1 MRGMR
6 LLAVVAVAILVCHS
20 TAEEVA
26 EEKGYSASAHKAEV
40 QKAGEEEAKLQI
52 AEAKKIIDNAR
63 SKAKEIIAAA
73 KANARAIGSQASGAA
88 KAATAKAVEKVNEE
102 AHALLSK
109 AKGIER
115 EAEANGEKA
124 RTAALTAERAKADS
138 KDRATAAKSQ
148 LNKAKIIKTFARAK
162 AAEAAEARQKK
173 EITVATN
180 AAKAKQ
186 ALADAKE
193 TKAALRMEVSKERQ
207 LARNDKIMANKLKER
222 EREAA
227 QDRKRARKMVRQAEK
242 AQTEIQ
248 IAAKKAIRKAVKN
261 AAILAAVEKKKAQT
275 AQSRERT
282 GKDLGSAN
290 VLAAQ
295 AQTSAEERMAK
306 TDIAKAKAIMA
317 KVKKSK
323 QAALSEV
330 KTAAAAQARKEAG
343 IRNKAKAEKKLVAKD
358 SAALQAA
365 HNQIKKLKQELGEA
379 QSNSAGET
387 LLAGLYQAVPYEVAC
402 GNLANDPAK
411 LAVVDAANR
420 GSCAAKC
427 AGNLACKSFQFTHK
441 NCLLSKKQ
449 ILKPSKYGQLMACAT
464 KNVLIKPNMR
474 SKGSVFQKRSEEDK
488 DELEVEALIQEE
500 EGKSS
505 SKIER
510 DARRDHKAYEQ
521 TLVAKVAQRKVE
533 GLAAENISAKHWAK
547 KLNAVQKELAQC
559 NAEARR
565 GGASRE
571 LRKAKK
577 AAEKALRE
585 KEKADIKAAVAKTH
599 AKDVKDKVLALA
611 RATTKA
617 QEAAKTK
624 ANKKVAG
631 ELKGAADAAE
641 AKLAKGKKDEAIAKE
656 ALKKALSISDAEK
669 KEIAENKKLA
679 AKVGAEKTDMLL
691 QKKEKEAYQGELKEA
706 EAHNKKKLDAQKAK
720 VRQLESSEIKD
731 AAKKAEAQQKEA
743 DEKELRKKLVN
754 AAKEMAIGMRLK
766 EKEIDELDKQIKKHN
781 DKHAAN
787 AKHISKLSRKLKKAD
802 IKFRST
808 QKKWGKKMR
817 EARRKYQ
824 ESVDK
829 LKTISNNH
837 LTQAELAKRALQLCE
852 MKERGATGRAAARV
866 ARRENRAV
874 KRAKRVMHEKEAA
887 SNMKKSMKA
896 KLTADIASKMQKE
909 EASKVAK
916 EVKKLTGKKLSPKCA
931 ACTKL
936 DEAERKMLNA
946 DCKACQ

>member
-1 MRGMR
+1 MGMS
-6 LLAVVAVAILVCHS
+6 L
-20 TAEEVA
+20 
-26 EEKGYSASAHKAEV
+26 
-40 QKAGEEEAKLQI
+40 
-52 AEAKKIIDNAR
+52 
-63 SKAKEIIAAA
+63 
-73 KANARAIGSQASGAA
+73 
-88 KAATAKAVEKVNEE
+88 
-102 AHALLSK
+102 
-109 AKGIER
+109 
-115 EAEANGEKA
+115 
-124 RTAALTAERAKADS
+124 
-138 KDRATAAKSQ
+138 
-148 LNKAKIIKTFARAK
+148 
-162 AAEAAEARQKK
+162 
-173 EITVATN
+173 
-180 AAKAKQ
+180 
-186 ALADAKE
+186 
-193 TKAALRMEVSKERQ
+193 
-207 LARNDKIMANKLKER
+207 KLKER

-227 QDRKRARKMVRQAEK
+227 QDRKRARKMVLQAKK
-242 AQTEIQ
+242 AQSEIQ

-261 AAILAAVEKKKAQT
+261 AAVLAAVEKKKAQT

-330 KTAAAAQARKEAG
+330 KAAAAAQAKKEAG
-343 IRNKAKAEKKLVAKD
+343 LRNKAKAEKKLVAKD

-365 HNQIKKLKQELGEA
+365 HNQIKKLKQQLGEA

-411 LAVVDAANR
+411 LAVGDAANR

-488 DELEVEALIQEE
+488 DELEVEALIQE
-500 EGKSS
+500 GKTSS
-505 SKIER
+505 EVR
-510 DARRDHKAYEQ
+510 REARRDHKAYEQ
-521 TLVAKVAQRKVE
+521 TLVAKVAQRKAD
-533 GLAAENISAKHWAK
+533 GLAAENMSAKNWAK

-559 NAEARR
+559 NREARR
-565 GGASRE
+565 SSGSQ
-571 LRKAKK
+571 LRKAK
-577 AAEKALRE
+577 AAAAKALREKEEVAE

-624 ANKKVAG
+624 ANKKMAG

-706 EAHNKKKLDAQKAK
+706 EADNKKKLDAQKAK

-743 DEKELRKKLVN
+743 DEKALRKKLVN

-766 EKEIDELDKQIKKHN
+766 EKEIDELDQEMKKHN
-781 DKHAAN
+781 DKHIA
-787 AKHISKLSRKLKKAD
+787 KLSKKLKKAD

-808 QKKWGKKMR
+808 QKKWGRKMR
-817 EARRKYQ
+817 EARRKYE
-824 ESVDK
+824 ESVTK

-837 LTQAELAKRALQLCE
+837 LTQAELANRALQLCE
-852 MKERGATGRAAARV
+852 MKERGSTGRAAARV

-887 SNMKKSMKA
+887 VNMKKSMKA
-896 KLTADIASKMQKE
+896 KLKADIASKMQKE

-916 EVKKLTGKKLSPKCA
+916 EVKKLTGKKLSPK
-931 ACTKL
+931 
-936 DEAERKMLNA
+936 
-946 DCKACQ
+946 

>member
-73 KANARAIGSQASGAA
+73 KANAKAI
-88 KAATAKAVEKVNEE
+88 
-102 AHALLSK
+102 
-109 AKGIER
+109 GIER

-330 KTAAAAQARKEAG
+330 KAAAAAQAKKEAG
-343 IRNKAKAEKKLVAKD
+343 LRNKAKAEKKLVAKD

-365 HNQIKKLKQELGEA
+365 HNQIKKLKQQLGEA

-402 GNLANDPAK
+402 GNLANAPAK

-464 KNVLIKPNMR
+464 KNLLIKPNMR

-505 SKIER
+505 SEIER

-565 GGASRE
+565 GGGSRE

-577 AAEKALRE
+577 AAEKALREKEEVAE

-624 ANKKVAG
+624 ANNKLAG

-706 EAHNKKKLDAQKAK
+706 EADNKKKLDAQKAK
-720 VRQLESSEIKD
+720 VRQRPTTRRSS
-731 AAKKAEAQQKEA
+731 
-743 DEKELRKKLVN
+743 
-754 AAKEMAIGMRLK
+754 MR
-766 EKEIDELDKQIKKHN
+766 
-781 DKHAAN
+781 
-787 AKHISKLSRKLKKAD
+787 
-802 IKFRST
+802 
-808 QKKWGKKMR
+808 
-817 EARRKYQ
+817 
-824 ESVDK
+824 
-829 LKTISNNH
+829 
-837 LTQAELAKRALQLCE
+837 
-852 MKERGATGRAAARV
+852 
-866 ARRENRAV
+866 
-874 KRAKRVMHEKEAA
+874 
-887 SNMKKSMKA
+887 
-896 KLTADIASKMQKE
+896 
-909 EASKVAK
+909 
-916 EVKKLTGKKLSPKCA
+916 
-931 ACTKL
+931 
-936 DEAERKMLNA
+936 
-946 DCKACQ
+946 

>member
-63 SKAKEIIAAA
+63 
-73 KANARAIGSQASGAA
+73 
-88 KAATAKAVEKVNEE
+88 
-102 AHALLSK
+102 SK

-186 ALADAKE
+186 ALTDAKE

-306 TDIAKAKAIMA
+306 TDIAKAIMA

-365 HNQIKKLKQELGEA
+365 HNQIKKLKQALGEA

-402 GNLANDPAK
+402 GNLANHPAK

-505 SKIER
+505 SEIER

-577 AAEKALRE
+577 AAEKALREKEEVAE

-706 EAHNKKKLDAQKAK
+706 EADNKKKLDAQKAK

-731 AAKKAEAQQKEA
+731 AAKKAEAQQK
-743 DEKELRKKLVN
+743 
-754 AAKEMAIGMRLK
+754 AKVRQL
-766 EKEIDELDKQIKKHN
+766 
-781 DKHAAN
+781 
-787 AKHISKLSRKLKKAD
+787 
-802 IKFRST
+802 
-808 QKKWGKKMR
+808 
-817 EARRKYQ
+817 
-824 ESVDK
+824 ES
-829 LKTISNNH
+829 S
-837 LTQAELAKRALQLCE
+837 E
-852 MKERGATGRAAARV
+852 
-866 ARRENRAV
+866 
-874 KRAKRVMHEKEAA
+874 
-887 SNMKKSMKA
+887 
-896 KLTADIASKMQKE
+896 
-909 EASKVAK
+909 
-916 EVKKLTGKKLSPKCA
+916 
-931 ACTKL
+931 
-936 DEAERKMLNA
+936 
-946 DCKACQ
+946 